1 MKPQY
6 DGESFS
12 SGIPRSAGFA
22 LRGGADPGKI
32 LITRQAI
39 TGGDEA
45 SRHRAAAG
53 RRRTAQGRVVR
64 RSRRRDDDHGR
75 QAVA

>member
-6 DGESFS
+6 DGEPFS
-12 SGIPRSAGFA
+12 SEMPRSAGFA
-22 LRGGADPGKI
+22 MSGGADPGEI
-32 LITRQAI
+32 LISFQAI

-45 SRHRAAAG
+45 SRHQAAAG
-53 RRRTAQGRVVR
+53 RRRTARGHLVR
-64 RSRRRDDDHGR
+64 RSRRRDDDHSR